1 MSFDALRSTDR
12 GRWLRAALTVALFG
26 LAAAVA
32 FTQGGVLPASLGVV
46 LGLFASVA
54 LYRYLARSRGE

>member
-1 MSFDALRSTDR
+1 MNLDALRSTRR
-12 GRWLRAALTVALFG
+12 GRWMRAALTVALLG

-32 FTQGGVLPASLGVV
+32 LTQGGVLPASLGVV

-54 LYRYLARSRGE
+54 LYRYLARNRGE